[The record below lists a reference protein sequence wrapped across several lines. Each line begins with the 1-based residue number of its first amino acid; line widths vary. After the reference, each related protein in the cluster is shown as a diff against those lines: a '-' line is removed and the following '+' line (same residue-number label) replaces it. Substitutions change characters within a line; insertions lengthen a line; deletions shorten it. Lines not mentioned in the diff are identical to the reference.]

1 MKQPNELPSQ
11 QARVPSE
18 LLQELARHTPAFKTV
33 AWYAI
38 AAGVIGSASWLY
50 TMQVYDRVVTT
61 RSVTT
66 LITLTGLVLFAYVM
80 LEVIEWV
87 RNEILRAVAREIEDR
102 LSLRVFDAVFR
113 GALLRHP
120 KVSPNTLQ
128 DFKVLTQFMYSP
140 NMGLLVDMPVA
151 LLNLAIIML
160 INPIMGA
167 WSLVGAG
174 IQSFITFR
182 SQQASMQGMKAAQE
196 ESMAANRYAMLA
208 LQNAEAFQ
216 AMGMT
221 GQVRAVWHDKQSK
234 YLRLLS
240 AASSDAGQKSA
251 MSKTMMMAQS
261 SLILGL
267 GCYLTIKGVLG
278 GEKSAIGAPGPV
290 LMLIASILGGRGIG
304 PLVQLITQW
313 QMIPITVRAYQ
324 QVDAALKAIP
334 PEPAAMALPEPSG
347 RLSIERLF
355 AKPPGSDVMTIKGIQ
370 AELPAGASM
379 AVIGPSAA
387 GKSSLAK
394 CLVGVWEPDGG
405 SVRLDG
411 ANIHRWPKEQLGR
424 YVGYLPQEVEL
435 FEGSLGDNISRFE
448 APGAA
453 RDERLMEA
461 VAIAGLSELV
471 ARLPAGLNTALG
483 PDGQFFSGG
492 QRQRVGLAR
501 AIYGLPK
508 LVVMDEP
515 DAHLDQAGDRALADA
530 VIALKAAGRTVV
542 VITHRKELLAMMDA
556 ILVIHDGQQ
565 AAFGPREQVLKAI
578 EGARKPLL
586 QDATRP
592 MPAGALAS

>member
-1 MKQPNELPSQ
+1 MSPSLDGQ
-11 QARVPSE
+11 HSQLKPRSE
-18 LLQELARHTPAFKTV
+18 LLAELMRHSPAFKTV

-66 LITLTGLVLFAYVM
+66 LMTLTGLVLFAYVM

-128 DFKVLTQFMYSP
+128 DFKTLTQFMYSP

-174 IQSFITFR
+174 IQSYITFR
-182 SQQASMQGMKAAQE
+182 SQQASMKGMKDAQQ

-208 LQNAEAFQ
+208 LQNAEAFE

-221 GQVRAVWHDKQSK
+221 AQVRAVWHEKQAK
-234 YLRLLS
+234 YLHLLGE
-240 AASSDAGQKSA
+240 ASTSAGQKSA
-251 MSKTMMMAQS
+251 LSKTMMMAQS

-313 QMIPITVRAYQ
+313 QIIPMTVRAYQ

-334 PEPAAMALPEPSG
+334 PQASALSLPEPTG
-347 RLSIERLF
+347 RLSIERLY
-355 AKPPGSDVMTIKGIQ
+355 AKPPGSDAMTLKGIQ
-370 AELPAGASM
+370 AEIPAGASM

-411 ANIHRWPKEQLGR
+411 ANLHRWPKEQLGR
-424 YVGYLPQEVEL
+424 FVGYLPQDVEL

-448 APGAA
+448 AASAERDAA
-453 RDERLMEA
+453 LE
-461 VAIAGLSELV
+461 VAIRIAGLSDLV
-471 ARLPAGLNTALG
+471 KQLPKGLETALG

-501 AIYGLPK
+501 AIYGMPK

-515 DAHLDQAGDRALADA
+515 DAHLDEAGDRALAEA
-530 VIALKAAGRTVV
+530 IVALRAQRCSVV
-542 VITHRKELLAMMDA
+542 VITHRKELLALMDSV
-556 ILVIHDGQQ
+556 LVIHDGQL
-565 AAFGPREQVLKAI
+565 AAFGPRDQVLKAI

-586 QDATRP
+586 QE
-592 MPAGALAS
+592 ASQA